1 MSIDFSNTYNK
12 TNEGIKT
19 FSRVLAEGSYIYDI
33 NFGNC
38 DIDDADVLDLSIGL
52 TSNNSLTRLDLYM
65 NNITQIGAKYLAEAL
80 KVNTCLKSLN
90 LFENNIFTAGAI
102 MLAEALLTNNTL
114 DCLDLGGNRISDEAC
129 LTLSK
134 VISSKDTLT
143 HLNLSDNNISRDGIN
158 VLLVAL
164 VNNSKIISLGVRN
177 DDYNDI
183 NSKALIK
190 HLTDRNIEYGKYTEK
205 ISIFRRFSKIP
216 DEINHIIKRCILN
229 SL

>member
-19 FSRVLAEGSYIYDI
+19 FSRVLVEGSYIYDI
-33 NFGNC
+33 NLGNS

-52 TSNNSLTRLDLYM
+52 TSNHSLTRLDLYM
-65 NNITQIGAKYLAEAL
+65 NNITQIGAKYLADAL

-90 LFENNIFTAGAI
+90 LFENNIFNNGAI
-102 MLAEALLTNNTL
+102 ALAEALLVNNTL
-114 DCLDLGGNRISDEAC
+114 ECLDIGGNRISDGVS
-129 LTLSK
+129 LVFSK
-134 VISSKDTLT
+134 VIATNNTLT
-143 HLNLSDNNISRDGIN
+143 YLNLSDNNISSDGIN
-158 VLLVAL
+158 ILLGAL
-164 VNNSKIISLGVRN
+164 VNNSTVTSLSVRN

-183 NSKALIK
+183 NSNRCVK
-190 HLTDRNIEYGKYTEK
+190 HLLGRNMEYIKYKEH

-216 DEINHIIKRCILN
+216 DELNHIINRCILN

>member
-12 TNEGIKT
+12 TSEGIKT
-19 FSRVLAEGSYIYDI
+19 FSRVLVEGSYIYDI
-33 NFGNC
+33 NLGNS
-38 DIDDADVLDLSIGL
+38 DIDDADVLDLSIAL
-52 TSNNSLTRLDLYM
+52 NSNNSLTRLDLYM
-65 NNITQIGAKYLAEAL
+65 NNITEVGAKYLADAL

-90 LFENNIFTAGAI
+90 LFENNIFNNGAVF
-102 MLAEALLTNNTL
+102 LAEALLTNNTL
-114 DCLDLGGNRISDEAC
+114 ECLDIGGNRISDDVC
-129 LTLSK
+129 LSFSK

-143 HLNLSDNNISRDGIN
+143 HLNLSDNNIGRDGIN

-183 NSKALIK
+183 NSNISIK
-190 HLTDRNIEYGKYTEK
+190 YLTDRNMEYVKYKEH
-205 ISIFRRFSKIP
+205 ISMFRRFSGLP
-216 DEINHIIKRCILN
+216 DELNHIIKRCILN